1 MLHQLRSAIF
11 IKPETNWQM
20 VSPAFHFQF
29 ITVNTTID
37 LFYSLVGHFRA
48 LYQICRSLGVDN
60 GRGGSR
66 AQYEV
71 LMTNK
76 SDMHGLR
83 KRPINVLLFSPTIFA
98 RDGPG

>member
-1 MLHQLRSAIF
+1 MRCKRERGLQARCYIPAMLHQLRSAIF

-29 ITVNTTID
+29 ITVDTTID

-60 GRGGSR
+60 GRG
-66 AQYEV
+66 
-71 LMTNK
+71 
-76 SDMHGLR
+76 
-83 KRPINVLLFSPTIFA
+83 
-98 RDGPG
+98 